1 MAEPKHNISI
11 MACARRETAYITEWL
26 LYHQAIGIDHV
37 YLYCND
43 EDPTDLYG
51 QVLPFCRGAAPF
63 VTFHHFPFQG
73 QQFYMMMHAL
83 RHYKDASQW
92 VAFLDVDEFLVL
104 PGLDDIQAY
113 LRRCPPNWDS
123 ICFNWS
129 CFGNSGHLERPS
141 GSVLTA
147 YTRRED
153 RVHPGTKTITR
164 SGKIDL
170 SRITHKA
177 AFWDSWDGVVDPM
190 FGAVNVLGDNTKR
203 IAGSDGGAAYL
214 KSGEIQSRI
223 RSVGF
228 VNHYGLKSA
237 HDFDLRIQRSSHGAF
252 NNKLHWK
259 QLADPGQ
266 AEAVLQA
273 LNAVEDTYLAD
284 FWHRLTRDSQAR
296 RIVPPSQLPNIA
308 LGKHA
313 DQSSIS
319 QWSRGATTSE
329 DAAGPT
335 SGDIT
340 GEAQCH
346 TDLEEQPWW
355 MVDLGAPHLLYEVRL
370 FNRVDQPNYRDQLG
384 AFRIETGDATGPWVT
399 IHEDDGSRPIGG
411 ADGYPAIVKLP
422 VPVVAS
428 RLRVM
433 ALGYTY
439 LHLDQVQIHGV
450 PAGDDDAGAV
460 LSKPTGRHVAMPPEV
475 SRPGRPAMPSEIQSA
490 TQSATQSAIPAPTRP
505 TPTQIP
511 PTTSTPITGP
521 TRSTP
526 TPSAAPSA
534 RARAAGL
541 DIASSGLPATA
552 PGEIARIA
560 LVELLTLAQR
570 ESVIRTDFLSAA
582 LVTTAG
588 RYARRA
594 PLCQDTTDALR
605 PTRTTYAEYTG
616 RLEQSYAASLHVAL
630 RDATVFGQGSVVTA
644 GGALL
649 IDSCWEFF
657 AQGGTPPGLI
667 RLENRHYRLQN
678 PPSRYID
685 RPSLLMKR
693 PFWRNYGHWLLDSAT
708 LMALLPAMTLPSD
721 CQIVIGPNEQPKMRV
736 IVEEALSI
744 FAPGRTVIE
753 QPDDDAWTFARL
765 HYVTPQQVPPLTKQP
780 VALTELAARM
790 PLGTATPDPIGGRRI
805 YVAREARLG
814 RELANEE
821 QVIAVCRQLGFE
833 VVRPEQHT
841 LREQA
846 ALFRSAEYVIGVK
859 GAALTNIVFCPSG
872 ARLFV
877 LSPADWPD
885 PFFWDLAAQRGMDY
899 GEMFGSNM
907 DDNQRQSMHGF
918 VINIE
923 RLKQNLA
930 TFCQPERRQEHRSGA
945 AVLPAAHA

>member
-11 MACARRETAYITEWL
+11 MACARWETAYITEWL
-26 LYHQAIGIDHV
+26 LYHQAIGFDHV

-113 LRRCPPNWDS
+113 LRRCPPSWDS
-123 ICFNWS
+123 IYFNWS
-129 CFGNSGHLERPS
+129 FFGNNGHLERPS
-141 GSVLTA
+141 GSVLAA

-153 RVHPGTKTITR
+153 RVHQGTKTITR
-164 SGKIDL
+164 TAKIDL
-170 SRITHKA
+170 SRMTHKA
-177 AFWDSWDGVVDPM
+177 AFWHSWEGVADPM
-190 FGAVNVLGDNTKR
+190 FGAVNVLGDNMKR

-214 KSGEIQSRI
+214 KSGEIQARI

-228 VNHYGLKSA
+228 VNHYGFKSA
-237 HDFDLRIQRSSHGAF
+237 RDFDLRVQRGTHGEF
-252 NNKLHWK
+252 VNQLHWK
-259 QLADPGQ
+259 QVADSGH
-266 AEAVLQA
+266 ADATLQA
-273 LNAVEDTYLAD
+273 LNAVQDTYLAD
-284 FWHRLTRDSQAR
+284 FWHRLTRDGQAT
-296 RIVPPSQLPNIA
+296 RIVPLPHLPNIA

-319 QWSRGATTSE
+319 QWSRGTTTKD
-329 DAAGPT
+329 DAAGPI

-346 TDLEEQPWW
+346 TGLEEQPWW

-370 FNRVDQPNYRDQLG
+370 FNRVDQPNFRERLG
-384 AFRIETGDATGPWVT
+384 AFRIETADATGPWVT
-399 IHEDDGSRPIGG
+399 VHEDDGSHPIGG

-450 PAGDDDAGAV
+450 PAGDDEAAIAAPA
-460 LSKPTGRHVAMPPEV
+460 PTGRLAPVATGI
-475 SRPGRPAMPSEIQSA
+475 SQPGRPAAPSGWPSPIPTWPNATQPATAIATPGQATATSTPIQSA
-490 TQSATQSAIPAPTRP
+490 TPSTR
-505 TPTQIP
+505 
-511 PTTSTPITGP
+511 
-521 TRSTP
+521 
-526 TPSAAPSA
+526 APSA
-534 RARAAGL
+534 DL
-541 DIASSGLPATA
+541 DSTPSGRPATV
-552 PGEIARIA
+552 PGEIGRIA
-560 LVELLTLAQR
+560 LAELLALAQR
-570 ESVIRTDFLSAA
+570 EPVIRTDFLSAA
-582 LVTTAG
+582 LLTSAG
-588 RYARRA
+588 RYARRP
-594 PLCQDTTDALR
+594 PLCQDTADAL
-605 PTRTTYAEYTG
+605 PLTRTIYAEYIR
-616 RLEQSYAASLHVAL
+616 RLEQSYASSLHVAL

-657 AQGGTPPGLI
+657 AQGGMPPGII

-678 PPSRYID
+678 PPSRYVD

-708 LMALLPAMTLPSD
+708 LMALLPAMTLPPD
-721 CQIVIGPNEQPKMRV
+721 CQIVIGPNEQPKMRA
-736 IVEEALSI
+736 IVEEAVSM
-744 FAPGRTVIE
+744 FAAGRTVIE
-753 QPDDDAWTFARL
+753 QPDDEAWTFARL
-765 HYVTPQQVPPLTKQP
+765 HYVTPQQIPPLTKQP

-790 PLGTATPDPIGGRRI
+790 PRGAATQAPTPIAGRRI

-833 VVRPEQHT
+833 VVRPEQHS

-846 ALFRSAEYVIGVK
+846 ALFQSAECVVGIK
-859 GAALTNIVFCPSG
+859 GAALTNAVFCPSG

-899 GEMFGSNM
+899 GEMFGPIM
-907 DDNQRQSMHGF
+907 DDNQRQSMHRF
-918 VINIE
+918 AINIE
-923 RLKQNLA
+923 RFKQNLA
-930 TFCQPERRQEHRSGA
+930 TFCQPERRPEPRSGA